1 MNPLEQLLQL
11 RSIPHEL
18 DKDVELEK
26 SERNGVE
33 QHKVLDRDAVD
44 EVQHEGD
51 GYIYANALL

>member
-1 MNPLEQLLQL
+1 MQSLEQFLQL

-18 DKDVELEK
+18 SKDVELEK
-26 SERNGVE
+26 TERNGVE

-51 GYIYANALL
+51 GYIYANALQ